1 MTWLFDHLV
10 GDQQEFAGK
19 LALLIENFPGR
30 RRGFGA
36 NMRGTLSLSDEL
48 TGEFRNEFDAMS
60 ISDLGLL
67 RLLAGKLSP
76 ELRPRHSRPRS
87 RAAERRNKLAPFHVG
102 P

>member
-1 MTWLFDHLV
+1 
-10 GDQQEFAGK
+10 

-48 TGEFRNEFDAMS
+48 TGEFHNEFDAMS

-76 ELRPRHSRPRS
+76 EAFGLLQHGVIPGSSQTRPRES
-87 RAAERRNKLAPFHVG
+87 ALQERTHG
-102 P
+102 PA

>member
-1 MTWLFDHLV
+1 MSAIGRYCCKSL
-10 GDQQEFAGK
+10 

-76 ELRPRHSRPRS
+76 EAFGLLQHYRHEPDLQRCPQFGRY
-87 RAAERRNKLAPFHVG
+87 RG
-102 P
+102 

>member
-1 MTWLFDHLV
+1 
-10 GDQQEFAGK
+10 

-76 ELRPRHSRPRS
+76 EAFGLLQHYRHQADISACPLKMS
-87 RAAERRNKLAPFHVG
+87 LTG
-102 P
+102 

>member
-1 MTWLFDHLV
+1 MI
-10 GDQQEFAGK
+10 FAAVHESGIGTK
-19 LALLIENFPGR
+19 GTSLIENFPGR

-76 ELRPRHSRPRS
+76 EAFGLLQHY
-87 RAAERRNKLAPFHVG
+87 PFAIG
-102 P
+102 